1 MLCIGGRTPY
11 KTLFA
16 RASGRVWQADFSPQY
31 SDRGTL
37 ERVESVPF
45 RLTRNLHTFFTPFG
59 VEGMFVSA
67 LAAGAEARPARTP
80 ASRTPCLHAV
90 TAQPLNQNLAPW
102 TQPTPHVW
110 ADCIWQCSCACRPM
124 PRAVRMHGY
133 RN

>member
-1 MLCIGGRTPY
+1 MPRAGLVSQMLCIGGRTPY

-67 LAAGAEARPARTP
+67 LAAGAEARPGPRLLR
-80 ASRTPCLHAV
+80 ASPCLRAV
-90 TAQPLNQNLAPW
+90 TAELLIRPLGLSQPP
-102 TQPTPHVW
+102 VW
-110 ADCIWQCSCACRPM
+110 ADC
-124 PRAVRMHGY
+124 V
-133 RN
+133 

>member
-1 MLCIGGRTPY
+1 MIRPPVLTRSVCGSRTGLVSVMLCIGGRTPY

-37 ERVESVPF
+37 DRVESVPF

-67 LAAGAEARPARTP
+67 LASGAEAR
-80 ASRTPCLHAV
+80 H
-90 TAQPLNQNLAPW
+90 
-102 TQPTPHVW
+102 
-110 ADCIWQCSCACRPM
+110 
-124 PRAVRMHGY
+124 PR
-133 RN
+133 